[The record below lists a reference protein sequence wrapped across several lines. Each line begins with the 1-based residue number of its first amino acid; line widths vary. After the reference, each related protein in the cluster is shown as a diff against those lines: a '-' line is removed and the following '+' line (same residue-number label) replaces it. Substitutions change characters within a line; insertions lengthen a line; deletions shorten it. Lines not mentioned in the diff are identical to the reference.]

1 MPTAKDKAL
10 VGVGGA
16 VGLSLAAWRA
26 FFPWIGYDLAVMRIG
41 RKYGKL
47 VMDDLANERYLIDM
61 FERTV
66 KANLKK
72 TFVIFQDRM
81 YTYEFMNE
89 QACRVANIAIQL
101 GLKLGDTAAILIQN
115 HPSFIWTFLGK
126 YHIHSKSSN

>member
-10 VGVGGA
+10 LGVGGA

-26 FFPWIGYDLAVMRIG
+26 FFPWIVYDLSVMRIG

-61 FERTV
+61 FERSV
-66 KANLKK
+66 KANLRK

-115 HPSFIWTFLGK
+115 NPSFIWTFLGK
-126 YHIHSKSSN
+126 YQIHSESSN